1 MDVLW
6 QELIYGLPDGR
17 HLKMVLIRIVAAM
30 LLGAAIGFQRELSG
44 KPAGLRTHMLVCFGT
59 ALVVV
64 ACSVDGT
71 DMAGLSRMI
80 QGIVTG
86 IGFVGAGSI
95 LKLSEQREIKG
106 LTTAAGLWM
115 TAAIGVA
122 VGLGSLGVALIGTA
136 MALIVL
142 SFIGAIE
149 SRLEHRHKNQG

>member
-6 QELIYGLPDGR
+6 QELVYGLPDGR
-17 HLKMVLIRIVAAM
+17 HLKMVLIRIVAAT
-30 LLGAAIGFQRELSG
+30 LFGAAIGFQRELSG

-64 ACSVDGT
+64 ACSVDGM
-71 DMAGLSRMI
+71 DMAGLSRVI

-122 VGLGSLGVALIGTA
+122 VGLGSVGVALIGTA
-136 MALIVL
+136 MTLFVL
-142 SFIGAIE
+142 SLIGAIE
-149 SRLEHRHKNQG
+149 ARLEHRFKDRE